1 MIIKVLSNPN
11 LGQTSESV
19 AAQKLSDMLSSSIP
33 DEVEG
38 QIIIAPNV
46 KLLGQQIRDIDLVVW
61 GNLSNYKLQDY
72 YVDESGVKKNLL
84 IKDFFVIIDLKSH
97 PADKVSCQDS
107 HVLVAYS
114 GIAKDITTAIEQQ
127 RYSMLEYLKANNINI
142 IVSNAIWFDSITKD
156 ELVTIIPYRGLCALP
171 NEFVFKD
178 FIATIIAQG
187 NKPVRDLESDCYVL
201 STCIDS
207 EMFNRK
213 MQNLLKL
220 W

>member
-1 MIIKVLSNPN
+1 MIIKVLTNPN

-38 QIIIAPNV
+38 QIFIAPNV
-46 KLLGQQIRDIDLVVW
+46 KLLGQQIRDIALVVW
-61 GNLSNYKLQDY
+61 GSLSDYMLQDY

-97 PADKVSCQDS
+97 PADKVSCQES
-107 HVLVAYS
+107 HVHVEYS

-127 RYSMLEYLKANNINI
+127 RYSMSEYLKSNDINI
-142 IVSNAIWFDSITKD
+142 YVSNAIWFDSITKD
-156 ELVTIIPYRGLCALP
+156 ELVKIIPYRGLCALP

-187 NKPVRDLESDCYVL
+187 IKPVRDSENDCYVL
-201 STCIDS
+201 SAGLDS
-207 EMFNRK
+207 EMFNSRIQK
-213 MQNLLKL
+213 LLKL
-220 W
+220 